1 MFIKILLSFALLVS
15 CNSPNKADSF
25 MEGKQSESV
34 LDFGEMNQ
42 KVKIEA
48 RVWGVAGNHEEIS
61 IFQINETDSDSVNVK
76 QTFYTTELFYR
87 KLGQDTLQI
96 FASSSSYKEEVLHTI
111 GNVILDINPIIGYDQ
126 VRAFN
131 SKYKEM
137 GLKRISVYD

>member
-1 MFIKILLSFALLVS
+1 
-15 CNSPNKADSF
+15 